1 MGKLTVTPSI
11 QEWQDGGTF
20 DFIDAS
26 TNLVIPDGD
35 QTAWG
40 YKVYY
45 GFPNEDR

>member
-26 TNLVIPDGD
+26 TNVEIPDSGKTD
-35 QTAWG
+35 WG
-40 YKVYY
+40 TRYITVSL
-45 GFPNEDR
+45 NEDR